1 MIILKIFAIS
11 QLIFSSQFQ
20 VITPKDVRKI
30 EHICYKFLWNG
41 PDRIKRVFLKLGREE
56 GGINGIDI
64 KSFFPSIAVR
74 QFFKSYNN
82 KILAFV
88 NDSPI
93 IKEDIK
99 THARTIL
106 RKILLY
112 QINSPQTF
120 DTTDSHWISQTRAD
134 FLVKPYSKTHELM
147 NRLSIGNI
155 SSISSIPLRRGE
167 LSQIRKALP
176 QIVLLVI
183 DNPSVHLDTKNIF
196 YISNGNKLKDI
207 NKCTS
212 KDINDS
218 IKTVLRK
225 KVSYHP
231 ADKYPID
238 KSCFGGIRTTW
249 HNLWRM
255 KNPTLRVIRL
265 KVLYKDIWCQE
276 KRYKLGIASDN
287 RCTICGNPETFV
299 CENAKRIWEIA
310 SRLIGASNFDIIEE
324 DQVALSKLIE
334 VSSDIAIEI
343 IKLLIF
349 KLLIQIDRSCDL
361 KETEIRRIIAHWLNI
376 EYLSLSKVL
385 RNNSFL
391 LTNLKCLVI
400 NLMG

>member
-1 MIILKIFAIS
+1 M
-11 QLIFSSQFQ
+11 
-20 VITPKDVRKI
+20 
-30 EHICYKFLWNG
+30 
-41 PDRIKRVFLKLGREE
+41 
-56 GGINGIDI
+56 
-64 KSFFPSIAVR
+64 
-74 QFFKSYNN
+74 
-82 KILAFV
+82 
-88 NDSPI
+88 
-93 IKEDIK
+93 
-99 THARTIL
+99 
-106 RKILLY
+106 
-112 QINSPQTF
+112 
-120 DTTDSHWISQTRAD
+120 
-134 FLVKPYSKTHELM
+134 
-147 NRLSIGNI
+147 
-155 SSISSIPLRRGE
+155 
-167 LSQIRKALP
+167 
-176 QIVLLVI
+176 
-183 DNPSVHLDTKNIF
+183 
-196 YISNGNKLKDI
+196 
-207 NKCTS
+207 
-212 KDINDS
+212 
-218 IKTVLRK
+218 LRK